1 MMAARTM
8 RPMPR
13 TQLPNK
19 PVHQTVALS
28 AVLVEL
34 DGAPRE
40 IRLLPDGVFRSS
52 RDNRPA
58 DAPAWV
64 MNGAAAQAIIAAQG
78 DLHSQF
84 LIDYDHQTLRAEQNG
99 KPAPAAGWSGR
110 LEWREGDGLYAVD
123 VEWTEAALAAI
134 AAKEYRYISP
144 LIRYAP
150 KTGVV
155 THVLM
160 ASLSNYP
167 AIDNLNDLA
176 AAAASLFPLPESE
189 DNTMDELLERLRWM
203 LNLPI
208 TATAEEIAGELDKLK
223 TQLAGSDGSTT
234 GLSALLTAKDGE
246 IAALSAQVKA
256 APDPTQYVPKAA
268 FDELQGK
275 LASLSG
281 ETLEDKVNALI
292 EANDKKILGPNDKA
306 YLIDLGR
313 KDLAALQGALD
324 ARQLMAG
331 HPLAALSGMQTAGKT
346 PPAATDT
353 ALDDAAQAVCRQMN
367 IDPEAYKQT
376 LKG

>member
-8 RPMPR
+8 RPMP
-13 TQLPNK
+13 K
-19 PVHQTVALS
+19 PKPTLQTVALS

-40 IRLLPDGVFRSS
+40 IKLLPDGAFRSS
-52 RDNRPA
+52 RDNRPT
-58 DAPAWV
+58 DAPAWI
-64 MNGAAAQAIIAAQG
+64 MNAEAAAAIIAAQG
-78 DLHSQF
+78 ELHSQF
-84 LIDYDHQTLRAEQNG
+84 LIDYDHQTLRAEHNG

-110 LEWREGDGLYAVD
+110 LEWRDGDGLYATEL
-123 VEWTEAALAAI
+123 EWTEAALAAI

-144 LIRYAP
+144 LIRYTP

-155 THVLM
+155 THLMM
-160 ASLSNYP
+160 ASLVNYP
-167 AIDNLNDLA
+167 AIDGLNDLA
-176 AAAASLFPLPESE
+176 AAAAELFPSDSE
-189 DNTMDELLERLRWM
+189 DTPMDELLERLRWM

-223 TQLAGSDGSTT
+223 TQLAGADGNTV
-234 GLSALLTAKDGE
+234 GLAALLTSKDGQ
-246 IAALSAQVKA
+246 IAALSAQASA
-256 APDPTQYVPKAA
+256 APDPAEFVPKAA

-281 ETLEDKVNALI
+281 ESLEDKVNALI

-306 YLIDLGR
+306 YLIELGR

-324 ARQLMAG
+324 VRQLMAG
-331 HPLAALSGMQTAGKT
+331 HPMAALAGMQSAGKS
-346 PPAATDT
+346 PPAATDA
-353 ALDDAAQAVCRQMN
+353 ALDDAALAVCRQMN
-367 IDPEAYKQT
+367 IDPDAYKQT

>member
-8 RPMPR
+8 RPMIKR
-13 TQLPNK
+13 K
-19 PVHQTVALS
+19 PPFQTVALS

-40 IRLLPDGVFRSS
+40 IRLLPDGAFRSS

-64 MNGAAAQAIIAAQG
+64 MNNDAAQAIIAAQG
-78 DLHSQF
+78 NLHSQF

-144 LIRYAP
+144 LIRYTP

-155 THVLM
+155 THLLM
-160 ASLSNYP
+160 ASLVNYP
-167 AIDNLNDLA
+167 AIDGLNDLA
-176 AAAASLFPLPESE
+176 AAAASLFPLPE

-223 TQLAGSDGSTT
+223 TQLAGADGNTV
-234 GLSALLTAKDGE
+234 GLAALLSAKDGE
-246 IAALSAQVKA
+246 IAALSAQVGA
-256 APDPTQYVPKAA
+256 APNPSEFVPKAV
-268 FDELQGK
+268 FDELQGR
-275 LASLSG
+275 LAALSG
-281 ETLEDKVNALI
+281 QTLGDQVAKLVEDAENAGKVI
-292 EANDKKILGPNDKA
+292 GPKDKA
-306 YLIDLGR
+306 WLLDLGK

-324 ARQLMAG
+324 SRQ
-331 HPLAALSGMQTAGKT
+331 PLAALSGMQTTGKV

-367 IDPEAYKQT
+367 IDPEAYKQM

>member
-1 MMAARTM
+1 MMAARNM
-8 RPMPR
+8 RPMIKR
-13 TQLPNK
+13 K
-19 PVHQTVALS
+19 PPFQTVALS

-34 DGAPRE
+34 DVDGSPPRE
-40 IRLLPDGVFRSS
+40 IKLVPAGAFRSS

-64 MNGAAAQAIIAAQG
+64 MNADAASAIIAAQG
-78 DLHSQF
+78 SLHSQF
-84 LIDYDHQTLRAEQNG
+84 LIDYDHQTLRAEHNG

-110 LEWREGDGLYAVD
+110 LEWRDGDGLYATEL
-123 VEWTEAALAAI
+123 EWTEAALAAI

-144 LIRYAP
+144 LIRYTP

-155 THVLM
+155 TNVLM
-160 ASLSNYP
+160 ASLTNYP

-189 DNTMDELLERLRWM
+189 DKSMDELLERLRWM

-223 TQLAGSDGSTT
+223 TQLAGADGNTV
-234 GLSALLTAKDGE
+234 GLAALLTAKDGE
-246 IAALSAQVKA
+246 IAALSAQATTV
-256 APDPTQYVPKAA
+256 PDPAEFVPKAV

-275 LASLSG
+275 LAALSG
-281 ETLEDKVNALI
+281 QTLGDQVAKLVEDAENAGKVI
-292 EANDKKILGPNDKA
+292 GPKDKA
-306 YLIDLGR
+306 WLLDLGN

-324 ARQLMAG
+324 SRQ
-331 HPLAALSGMQTAGKT
+331 PLAALAGMQTAGKT
-346 PPAATDT
+346 PPAATDA
-353 ALDDAAQAVCRQMN
+353 ALDEAALAVCRQMN
-367 IDPEAYKQT
+367 IDPDAYKQT

>member
-1 MMAARTM
+1 MMAARNM
-8 RPMPR
+8 RPMIKR
-13 TQLPNK
+13 K
-19 PVHQTVALS
+19 PPFQTVALS

-34 DGAPRE
+34 DVDGSPPRE
-40 IRLLPDGVFRSS
+40 IKLVPAGAFRSS

-64 MNGAAAQAIIAAQG
+64 MNADAASAIIAAQG
-78 DLHSQF
+78 SLHSQF
-84 LIDYDHQTLRAEQNG
+84 LIDYDHQTLRAEHNG

-110 LEWREGDGLYAVD
+110 LEWRDGDGLYATEL
-123 VEWTEAALAAI
+123 EWTEAALAAI

-144 LIRYAP
+144 LIRYTP

-155 THVLM
+155 TNVLM
-160 ASLSNYP
+160 ASLTNYP

-189 DNTMDELLERLRWM
+189 DKTMDELLERLRWM

-223 TQLAGSDGSTT
+223 TQLAGADGNTV
-234 GLSALLTAKDGE
+234 GLAALLTAKDGE
-246 IAALSAQVKA
+246 IAALSTQVTT
-256 APDPTQYVPKAA
+256 APDPAKYVPIEV
-268 FDELQGK
+268 FNELQGK

-281 ETLEDKVNALI
+281 ETLEDRVIALV
-292 EANDKKILGPNDKA
+292 EAADKKITGPKDKA
-306 YLIDLGR
+306 WLIELGR

-324 ARQLMAG
+324 ARQ
-331 HPLAALSGMQTAGKT
+331 PLAPLSGMQSAGKT
-346 PPAATDT
+346 PPAATDA
-353 ALDDAAQAVCRQMN
+353 ALDEAALAVCRQMN
-367 IDPEAYKQT
+367 IDPDAYKQT

>member
-1 MMAARTM
+1 MMAARNM
-8 RPMPR
+8 RPMITR
-13 TQLPNK
+13 K
-19 PVHQTVALS
+19 PPFQTVALS

-34 DGAPRE
+34 DVDGSPPRE
-40 IRLLPDGVFRSS
+40 IKLVPAGAFRSS

-64 MNGAAAQAIIAAQG
+64 MNADAASAIIAAQG
-78 DLHSQF
+78 SLHSQF
-84 LIDYDHQTLRAEQNG
+84 LIDYDHQTLRAEHNG

-110 LEWREGDGLYAVD
+110 LEWRDGDGLYATEL
-123 VEWTEAALAAI
+123 EWTEAALAAI

-144 LIRYAP
+144 LIRYTP

-155 THVLM
+155 TNVLM
-160 ASLSNYP
+160 ASLTNYP

-189 DNTMDELLERLRWM
+189 DKSMDELLERLRWM

-324 ARQLMAG
+324 AMAG